1 MARRP
6 APAAARK
13 PALAT
18 PAALAKPLREAYG
31 SGVPVAPI
39 RDRLSPGDLAAA
51 YAVQEINTLHWLKA
65 GRRLAGRKIGLTSVA
80 VQQQLGVDQPDY
92 GVLFSDMEYLSGAE
106 VPSQKLIQ
114 PKAEGEIAF
123 VVGRDLDQPDLTW
136 GRFLLGL
143 EYALPAIEI
152 VDSAI
157 ADWKITLVDTVAD
170 NASCGVY
177 VLGLEP
183 RRIGDLQFAAC
194 GMDFRKNGATASV
207 GAGVACLG
215 NPLSAAYWLATTMAA
230 LGQPLRA
237 GDVVMSGALGPMLPV
252 AAGDRVDVE
261 LSGLGRVSCSLV

>member
-1 MARRP
+1 MKPNIQEAAQALWQARS
-6 APAAARK
+6 ARQTI
-13 PALAT
+13 PRISETHDITALQ
-18 PAALAKPLREAYG
+18 
-31 SGVPVAPI
+31 
-39 RDRLSPGDLAAA
+39 DA
-51 YAVQEINTLHWLKA
+51 YAVSELNIAKA
-65 GRRLAGRKIGLTSVA
+65 IAQGARISGKKIGLTSKA

-106 VPSQKLIQ
+106 VPAQRLIQ

-136 GRFLLGL
+136 SRFLLGL

-157 ADWKITLVDTVAD
+157 NDWKITLVDTVAD

-183 RRIGDLQFAAC
+183 RRIGDLQLAGC
-194 GMDFRKNGATASV
+194 GMDFRKNGTTASV
-207 GAGVACLG
+207 GSGVACLG
-215 NPLSAAYWLATTMAA
+215 NPLNAAYWLSRAMAG

-237 GDVVMSGALGPMLPV
+237 GDVVMSGALGPMV
-252 AAGDRVDVE
+252 QVSAGDRIGVDI
-261 LSGLGRVSCSLV
+261 SGLGQVSCVLI

>member
-1 MARRP
+1 MKQNIQ
-6 APAAARK
+6 AAAD
-13 PALAT
+13 ALRGA
-18 PAALAKPLREAYG
+18 REAG
-31 SGVPVAPI
+31 RTISRISETFDIHTVQ
-39 RDRLSPGDLAAA
+39 DA
-51 YAVQEINTLHWLKA
+51 YAIAHHNVERALRGGAWISGK
-65 GRRLAGRKIGLTSVA
+65 KIGLTSMA

-92 GVLFSDMEYLSGAE
+92 GVLFGDMEYVSGAV
-106 VPSQKLIQ
+106 VPARALIQ

-123 VVGRDLDQPDLTW
+123 IVGRDLDQPDLTW

-157 ADWKITLVDTVAD
+157 TDWKITLVDTVAD

-183 RRIGDLQFAAC
+183 RRIGDLQLAGC
-194 GMDFRKNGATASV
+194 GMDFRKNGVTASV

-215 NPLSAAYWLATTMAA
+215 NPLSATYWLAKTMAG

-237 GDVVMSGALGPMLPV
+237 GDVVMSGALGPMVPV
-252 AAGDRVDVE
+252 VAGDRIDVE
-261 LSGLGRVSCSLV
+261 ISGLGRVQCSLG